1 MWRNDH
7 MGMVALLVG
16 IGGVMGNIVYYFQ
29 RSCWEYTYIAHVVHT
44 QSSCVKNYVR
54 QRGSSRGD
62 PKLQW
67 V

>member
-1 MWRNDH
+1 MYVLLGKKIEGGDFVVWRNDH

-29 RSCWEYTYIAHVVHT
+29 RSCWEYTYVAHVVHT
-44 QSSCVKNYVR
+44 HKVR
-54 QRGSSRGD
+54 
-62 PKLQW
+62 

>member
-1 MWRNDH
+1 MWHNDH

-29 RSCWEYTYIAHVVHT
+29 RSCWEYTYVAPHVVHT
-44 QSSCVKNYVR
+44 HKVR
-54 QRGSSRGD
+54 
-62 PKLQW
+62 